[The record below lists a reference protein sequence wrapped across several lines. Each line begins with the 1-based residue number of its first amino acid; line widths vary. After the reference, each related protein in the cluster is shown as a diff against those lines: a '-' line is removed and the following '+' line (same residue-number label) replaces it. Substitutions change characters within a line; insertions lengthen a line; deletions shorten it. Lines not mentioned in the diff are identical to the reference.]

1 MNGNLAIPESDGF
14 MLIMYSIYGNF
25 YLLKRYNNIEG
36 KKTESMDDRFLTEQ
50 SAKGNKNA
58 LRMLVLRYQRMVF
71 SFLGKF
77 LFQAQVLE
85 DLAQETFLRAYRHIA
100 DFDAEKGAS
109 FSTWLIT
116 IARNL
121 AINEKAR
128 NKRRREHPSSFMDIN
143 QAISKESP
151 QDMLE
156 KRNLSSRVHDAIN
169 QLPEKFH
176 TAVILSYFD
185 ELSIEEIAQI
195 EECPVGTV
203 KSRVFR
209 GKQILRQILEKESV
223 L

>member
-1 MNGNLAIPESDGF
+1 
-14 MLIMYSIYGNF
+14 
-25 YLLKRYNNIEG
+25 
-36 KKTESMDDRFLTEQ
+36 MDDRSLAEQ
-50 SAKGNKNA
+50 SAKGSKNA
-58 LRMLVLRYQRMVF
+58 FRLLVLRNQRMVF

-77 LFQAQVLE
+77 LFQVQVLE

-100 DFDAEKGAS
+100 DFNAEKGVS
-109 FSTWLIT
+109 FSTWLLT

-121 AINEKAR
+121 AINEKAKK
-128 NKRRREHPSSFMDIN
+128 KRRREHPSSFMEIN
-143 QAISKESP
+143 QAIIKKSP

-156 KRNLSSRVHDAIN
+156 KRYLSTRVHNAIN
-169 QLPEKFH
+169 RLPEKFQ

-209 GKQILRQILEKESV
+209 GKQILRQILEKERV